1 MIAVDPVEFKREQ
14 ALQLGATHAF
24 ASLEEAMQPVADLT
38 WGTLADVTVVTV
50 GDIKGEQIQPA
61 CQITGKGGTIVVTA
75 MGDYRIE
82 DIKLNLFELTLLQKR
97 LQGAI
102 FGGIGPRQQIPQ
114 LLNMYRSGQLKLDE
128 LVTQEYKLSDIN
140 QGYQDLR
147 DGRNLRGIIRY
158 TDEDYESA
166 Y

>member
-1 MIAVDPVEFKREQ
+1 
-14 ALQLGATHAF
+14 
-24 ASLEEAMQPVADLT
+24 
-38 WGTLADVTVVTV
+38 
-50 GDIKGEQIQPA
+50 
-61 CQITGKGGTIVVTA
+61 
-75 MGDYRIE
+75 
-82 DIKLNLFELTLLQKR
+82 
-97 LQGAI
+97 
-102 FGGIGPRQQIPQ
+102 
-114 LLNMYRSGQLKLDE
+114 MYRSGQLKLDE